1 MPPAARKSARPSR
14 KSAARGARASAS
26 DRGALERRLFEALFL
41 LVLVV
46 ACYLLLALVTHDARD
61 PGFSRSGGDVVSNL
75 GGSFGAWISDFFLV
89 LMGYMAWFL
98 PFLMGAAAF
107 RLLTERAEPVGWPEW
122 GVRLGGL
129 VLILLAGCILFEM
142 QPRGALQNTGG
153 IIGDLLS
160 GPMIRTMGFTGTA
173 LINLAML
180 LAGIT
185 LFTGLSWVTVI
196 DRTGA
201 FAIAGFAWTV
211 EKVGEARD
219 WMAGRRAR
227 AEREE
232 VRKRDTVKRKK
243 RPEVRIE
250 PRVEAKPTEK
260 AKAKLAQRSLFK
272 NLPAGSL
279 PPLDLL
285 DEPPKQETG
294 YSTDTLKAM
303 SRQVE
308 LKLSDFGI
316 EVEVVAVH
324 PGPVITR
331 FELQPAPG
339 VKGAQIANLAKDLAR
354 GLSVISVRVVDVI
367 PGKSVIGL
375 EIPNSKREIVY
386 LREILA
392 SEAYEKTSSPLTL
405 GLGKSISG
413 KPMVADIAR
422 MPHLLVAGTTGS
434 GKSVAV
440 NSMILSL
447 IYKATPDQ
455 VRMIMVDPKMLE
467 LSVYEGIPHLLAP
480 VVTDMKEAANALR
493 WCVAEMERR
502 YRLMSNL
509 GVRNLAGYNRKI
521 ADAEEKG
528 EPIPDP
534 LVDPSTLAEGE
545 DKPTLDKLPFIVVVV
560 DEFADM
566 MMIVGKK
573 VEELI
578 ARLAQKA
585 RASGIHLVLATQ
597 RPSVDVITG
606 LIKAN
611 IPTRMAFQVSSRVDS
626 RTILDQ
632 QGAENLLG
640 HGDMLYLPPGS
651 GLPERIHGA
660 FVDDHEVHQV
670 VEWLQAQGA
679 PDYLEEVLSDTQTMA
694 DGQTIG
700 ETGLPEASS
709 GDESD
714 ELYDKAVAYVLESRR
729 ASISG
734 VQRQLRIGYNRAAR
748 LIEEMEGQGI
758 VSPPEHN
765 GQREVLAPAPPPRD

>member
-1 MPPAARKSARPSR
+1 MRGKERKALQS
-14 KSAARGARASAS
+14 GLS
-26 DRGALERRLFEALFL
+26 DAVQRRMFEALFL
-41 LVLVV
+41 AVFFVSL
-46 ACYLLLALVTHDARD
+46 YLFLSLLTHDTRD
-61 PGFSRSGGDVVSNL
+61 PGFSRSGSAVIGNL
-75 GGSFGAWISDFFLV
+75 GGRLGAWISDFMLV
-89 LMGYMAWFL
+89 VMGYVAWLL
-98 PFLMGAAAF
+98 PFLLGEVAF
-107 RLLTERAEPVGWPEW
+107 RLLREREQEFEWAEW
-122 GVRLGGL
+122 GIRLGGL
-129 VLILLAGCILFEM
+129 LLIVLSGCVLFEM
-142 QPRGALQNTGG
+142 QPRGSLNHRGG
-153 IIGDLLS
+153 IVGDLLS
-160 GPMIRTMGFTGTA
+160 GPMIAVVGFTGAA
-173 LINLAML
+173 LLNLMVL
-180 LAGIT
+180 MAGIT
-185 LFTGLSWVTVI
+185 LFTGLSWVNVADRVGGWAI
-196 DRTGA
+196 DGWLGLT
-201 FAIAGFAWTV
+201 
-211 EKVGEARD
+211 EKVAEGRD

-250 PRVEAKPTEK
+250 PRVETVENVKATKPKTR
-260 AKAKLAQRSLFK
+260 QQPLFR
-272 NLPAGSL
+272 NLPSGGH
-279 PPLDLL
+279 PPLELL
-285 DEPPKQETG
+285 DEPPEQQPG

-331 FELQPAPG
+331 FELQPAAG
-339 VKGAQIANLAKDLAR
+339 VKGSQISNLAKDLAR

-375 EIPNSKREIVY
+375 EIPNTKREIVY
-386 LREILA
+386 LREILS
-392 SEAYEKTSSPLTL
+392 SEAYEKSPAALTL
-405 GLGKSISG
+405 GLGKDISG
-413 KPMVADIAR
+413 RPVIADIAR

-440 NSMILSL
+440 NAMILSL
-447 IYKATPDQ
+447 IYKATPEQ

-502 YRLMSNL
+502 YRLMSQL
-509 GVRNLAGYNRKI
+509 GVRNLAGYNRKV
-521 ADAEEKG
+521 AEAEKSG
-528 EPIPDP
+528 KPIEDP
-534 LVDPSTLAEGE
+534 TVDPSTLAEGE
-545 DKPTLDKLPFIVVVV
+545 ERPTLGKLPFIVVVV

-585 RASGIHLVLATQ
+585 RASGIHLILATQ

-632 QGAENLLG
+632 QGAESLLG

-660 FVDDHEVHQV
+660 FVDDHEVHAV
-670 VEWLQAQGA
+670 AEWLCEQGS
-679 PDYLEEVLSDTQTMA
+679 PDYLEDVLAETQMTS
-694 DGQTIG
+694 DGQQIG
-700 ETGLPEASS
+700 ATGLPEAAA

-714 ELYDKAVAYVLESRR
+714 ELYDKAVAYVTESRR

-748 LIEEMEGQGI
+748 LIEEMEAQGI

-765 GQREVLAPAPPPRD
+765 GQREVLASPPPKD

>member
-1 MPPAARKSARPSR
+1 LAQSARKSSNSQFPE
-14 KSAARGARASAS
+14 K
-26 DRGALERRLFEALFL
+26 LERRLFESLFL
-41 LVLVV
+41 IVAVV
-46 ACYLLLALVTHDARD
+46 AIYLFVTLASHDGRD
-61 PGFSRSGGDVVSNL
+61 PGFSSSGGSVVNNL
-75 GGSFGAWISDFFLV
+75 GGSFGAWISDFLLV
-89 LMGYMAWFL
+89 VVGYMAWLL
-98 PFLMGAAAF
+98 PILLGAAAVKLI
-107 RLLTERAEPVGWPEW
+107 RERSEPVGWPEW
-122 GVRLGGL
+122 GVRLGGAL
-129 VLILLAGCILFEM
+129 LILLSGCILFEM
-142 QPRGALQNTGG
+142 QPRGGLTHTGG

-160 GPMIRTMGFTGTA
+160 GPMVQVMGFAGAA
-173 LINLAML
+173 LINLAVL

-185 LFTGLSWVTVI
+185 LFSGLSWINVV
-196 DRTGA
+196 DRVGGWAIRSWTWAGEK
-201 FAIAGFAWTV
+201 FA
-211 EKVGEARD
+211 EARD

-227 AEREE
+227 AEREV
-232 VRKRDTVKRKK
+232 VRKADTVKRKK

-250 PRVEAKPTEK
+250 PRAQDTTTEK
-260 AKAKLAQRSLFK
+260 AKKKLSQRSLFK

-285 DEPPKQETG
+285 DEPPEQQPG

-331 FELQPAPG
+331 FELQPAAG
-339 VKGAQIANLAKDLAR
+339 VKGSQISNLSKDLAR

-375 EIPNSKREIVY
+375 EIPNTKREIVY

-392 SEAYEKTSSPLTL
+392 SEAYEKSSSALTL
-405 GLGKSISG
+405 GLGKNISG
-413 KPMVADIAR
+413 RPIVADVAR

-447 IYKATPDQ
+447 IYKASPDQ

-502 YRLMSNL
+502 YRLMSQL
-509 GVRNLAGYNRKI
+509 GVRNLAGYNRKVTE
-521 ADAEEKG
+521 AESKG
-528 EPIPDP
+528 EPLVDP
-534 LVDPSTLAEGE
+534 MVDPSTLAEGE
-545 DKPTLDKLPFIVVVV
+545 ERPKLERLPFIVVVV

-585 RASGIHLVLATQ
+585 RASGIHLILATQ

-660 FVDDHEVHQV
+660 FVDDHEVHGV
-670 VEWLQAQGA
+670 VEWLRAQGE
-679 PDYLEEVLSDTQTMA
+679 PEYLEEVLADSQTMA
-694 DGQTIG
+694 DGQQVG
-700 ETGLPEASS
+700 ATGLPEAAA

-714 ELYDKAVAYVLESRR
+714 ELYDKAVAHVLESRR

-748 LIEEMEGQGI
+748 LIEEMEAQGI

>member
-1 MPPAARKSARPSR
+1 LARSTNKTAQGGIPET
-14 KSAARGARASAS
+14 
-26 DRGALERRLFEALFL
+26 LERRLFESLFL
-41 LVLVV
+41 IVFMV
-46 ACYLLLALVTHDARD
+46 AVYLMLSLMTHDVRD
-61 PGFSRSGGDVVSNL
+61 PGFSRSGGAVVSNL
-75 GGSFGAWISDFFLV
+75 GGRFGAWISDLLLV
-89 LMGYMAWFL
+89 LFGYMAWL
-98 PFLMGAAAF
+98 IPVLLGAAAF
-107 RLLTERAEPVGWPEW
+107 RLLRERAAPPGWPEW
-122 GVRLGGL
+122 GVRIGGL
-129 VLILLAGCILFEM
+129 ALIVLSGCTLFEM
-142 QPRGALQNTGG
+142 QPRGALEHGGG
-153 IIGDLLS
+153 ILGDLVA
-160 GPMIRTMGFTGTA
+160 GPMEQVMGFTGTA
-173 LINLAML
+173 LIHLFL
-180 LAGIT
+180 VLVGVT
-185 LFTGLSWVTVI
+185 LFTGLSWI
-196 DRTGA
+196 DVVDRVGGWA
-201 FAIAGFAWTV
+201 LAAWGQAG
-211 EKVGEARD
+211 EKLAQARD
-219 WMAGRRAR
+219 WFAGRRAR

-232 VRKRDTVKRKK
+232 VRKRDTVKRSK
-243 RPEVRIE
+243 RPEVKIE
-250 PRVEAKPTEK
+250 PRVETRPDEK
-260 AKAKLAQRSLFK
+260 TRARASQRQLFK

-279 PPLDLL
+279 PPLELL
-285 DEPPKQETG
+285 DEPPEQAEG
-294 YSTDTLKAM
+294 YSKDTLKAM

-308 LKLSDFGI
+308 LKLADFGI

-331 FELQPAPG
+331 FELQPAAG

-375 EIPNSKREIVY
+375 EIPNAKREIVW

-392 SEAYEKTSSPLTL
+392 SEAYQKSSSALTL
-405 GLGKSISG
+405 GLGKNISG
-413 KPMVADIAR
+413 RPMVADVAR

-455 VRMIMVDPKMLE
+455 VRLIMVDPKMLE

-502 YRLMSNL
+502 YRLMSQL
-509 GVRNLAGYNRKI
+509 GVRNLAGYNRKVGE
-521 ADAEEKG
+521 AAEAG
-528 EPIPDP
+528 TPLDDP
-534 LVDPSTLAEGE
+534 LVDPGTLADGE
-545 DKPTLDKLPFIVVVV
+545 QRPKLDKLPFIVVVV

-585 RASGIHLVLATQ
+585 RASGIHLILATQ

-632 QGAENLLG
+632 QGAEALLG

-660 FVDDHEVHQV
+660 FVDDHEVHNV
-670 VEWLQAQGA
+670 VEWLRQQGE
-679 PDYLEEVLSDTQTMA
+679 PDYLEEVLADTQMTA
-694 DGQTIG
+694 DGQQINAS
-700 ETGLPEASS
+700 GLPEAAS

-714 ELYDKAVAYVLESRR
+714 ELYDKAVAHVIESRR

-748 LIEEMEGQGI
+748 LIEEMEAQGI
-758 VSPPEHN
+758 VSAPEHN
-765 GQREVLAPAPPPRD
+765 GQREVLVPNNPG

>member
-1 MPPAARKSARPSR
+1 MARSARKKAESGIPRNI
-14 KSAARGARASAS
+14 
-26 DRGALERRLFEALFL
+26 EQRLFESLFL
-41 LVLVV
+41 IVMVV
-46 ACYLLLALVTHDARD
+46 AAYLLLTLLTHDVRD
-61 PGFSRSGGDVVSNL
+61 PGFSSSGDGVVSNL
-75 GGSFGAWISDFFLV
+75 GGSFGAWISDFLLV
-89 LMGYMAWFL
+89 VLGYMAWLL
-98 PFLMGAAAF
+98 PVLLGAAAF
-107 RLLTERAEPVGWPEW
+107 RLLQERSEPVGWPEW
-122 GVRLGGL
+122 GVRLAGL
-129 VLILLAGCILFEM
+129 VLIVLSGCILFEM
-142 QPRGALQNTGG
+142 QPRGNLEHTGG
-153 IIGDLLS
+153 IVGDLLAA
-160 GPMIRTMGFTGTA
+160 PMVQVMGFTGTA
-173 LINLAML
+173 LINLAVL
-180 LAGIT
+180 LVGVT
-185 LFTGLSWVTVI
+185 LFTGLSWI
-196 DRTGA
+196 DVVDRVGGWA
-201 FAIAGFAWTV
+201 LAAWAWSGGKIAQG
-211 EKVGEARD
+211 RD

-227 AEREE
+227 AERVV

-250 PRVEAKPTEK
+250 PRVEAQSAEKPGK
-260 AKAKLAQRSLFK
+260 KVAQRALFK
-272 NLPAGSL
+272 NLPAGSH

-285 DEPPKQETG
+285 DEPPEQSPG
-294 YSTDTLKAM
+294 YSDETLKAM

-316 EVEVVAVH
+316 DVEVVAVH

-331 FELQPAPG
+331 FELQPAAG
-339 VKGAQIANLAKDLAR
+339 VKGSQISNLSKDLAR

-375 EIPNSKREIVY
+375 EIPNTKREIVY
-386 LREILA
+386 LREILS
-392 SEAYEKTSSPLTL
+392 SEPYEKANSPLTL
-405 GLGKSISG
+405 GLGKDISG
-413 KPMVADIAR
+413 RPVVADVAR

-447 IYKATPDQ
+447 IYKTTPDQ

-467 LSVYEGIPHLLAP
+467 LSVYEGIQHLLAP

-502 YRLMSNL
+502 YRLMSQL

-521 ADAEEKG
+521 ADAAAKDK
-528 EPIPDP
+528 PIEDP

-545 DKPTLDKLPFIVVVV
+545 ERPKLEKLPFIVVVV

-585 RASGIHLVLATQ
+585 RASGIHLILATQ

-651 GLPERIHGA
+651 GMPERIHGA
-660 FVDDHEVHQV
+660 FVDDHEVHAV
-670 VEWLQAQGA
+670 VEWLRSQGQ
-679 PDYLEEVLSDTQTMA
+679 PEYLEDVLADTQTMA
-694 DGQTIG
+694 DGQQVG
-700 ETGLPEASS
+700 DTGLPETAA

-748 LIEEMEGQGI
+748 LIEEMEAQGI
-758 VSPPEHN
+758 VSAPEQN
-765 GQREVLAPAPPPRD
+765 GQREVLAPKNQA

>member
-1 MPPAARKSARPSR
+1 MARSTHNPEPELIPE
-14 KSAARGARASAS
+14 
-26 DRGALERRLFEALFL
+26 ALRRRLFESLFL
-41 LVLVV
+41 LIVVV
-46 ACYLLLALVTHDARD
+46 AVYLLICLLSFDPRD
-61 PGFSRSGGDVVSNL
+61 PGFSRSGTTAVGNL
-75 GGSFGAWISDFFLV
+75 GGRFGAWISDLLLV
-89 LMGYMAWFL
+89 VVGYMAWL
-98 PFLMGAAAF
+98 VPVLLIIAAV
-107 RLLTERAEPVGWPEW
+107 RVLRERVEPVGGPEW
-122 GVRLGGL
+122 GIRIGGL
-129 VLILLAGCILFEM
+129 VLVLLSGCVLFEIQPRGSLDHAGGIVGDLLAGPM
-142 QPRGALQNTGG
+142 QQV
-153 IIGDLLS
+153 
-160 GPMIRTMGFTGTA
+160 MGFAGAA
-173 LINLAML
+173 LINLAVL
-180 LAGIT
+180 LVGIT
-185 LFTGLSWVTVI
+185 LFTGLSWIQVI
-196 DRTGA
+196 DTVGGW
-201 FAIAGFAWTV
+201 AIDGWVRAG
-211 EKVGEARD
+211 EKLVALRD

-232 VRKRDTVKRKK
+232 VRKRETIKRKA
-243 RPEVRIE
+243 RPEVKIE
-250 PRVEAKPTEK
+250 PRVEAPPAETVKR
-260 AKAKLAQRSLFK
+260 KLAQPSLFK
-272 NLPAGSL
+272 NLPSGSH

-285 DEPPKQETG
+285 DEPPKQAPSF
-294 YSTDTLKAM
+294 STETLKAM

-308 LKLSDFGI
+308 LKLADFGI

-392 SEAYEKTSSPLTL
+392 SEAYQKSSSPLTL

-413 KPMVADIAR
+413 RPMVADVAR

-434 GKSVAV
+434 GKSVAI

-455 VRMIMVDPKMLE
+455 VRMIMIDPKMLE

-502 YRLMSNL
+502 YKLMSQL

-521 ADAEEKG
+521 AEAESAGK
-528 EPIPDP
+528 PIPDP
-534 LVDPSTLAEGE
+534 FVDPSTLAAGE
-545 DKPTLDKLPFIVVVV
+545 MPPSLQRLPFIVVIV

-585 RASGIHLVLATQ
+585 RASGIHLILATQ

-611 IPTRMAFQVSSRVDS
+611 IPTRMAFQVSSRIDS

-660 FVDDHEVHQV
+660 FVDDHEVHRV
-670 VEWLQAQGA
+670 VEWLRAQGE
-679 PDYLEEVLSDTQTMA
+679 PDYLEDVLADTQMTA
-694 DGQTIG
+694 DGMQIG
-700 ETGLPEASS
+700 ATGLPEAVS

-748 LIEEMEGQGI
+748 LIEEMEAQGI

-765 GQREVLAPAPPPRD
+765 GQREVLAPPPPPRD